1 MRNEESSRIF
11 DAVFVVLLIL
21 KVAHVV
27 NWSWLWITLPLWGIL
42 LIFVVTSI
50 INFIFDILRAFF
62 NLFK

>member
-11 DAVFVVLLIL
+11 AAVFVVLLIL